1 MAVLDLVQP
10 SDIYFPPPFGRRK
23 IKSYNHPPP
32 SGRRMI
38 KPQVELRPI
47 LPHFIVRTVYNYYLI
62 LTISLF
68 FLRWIDL
75 KFPFKLLT

>member
-47 LPHFIVRTVYNYYLI
+47 LPHFIVRTVYNYN
-62 LTISLF
+62 
-68 FLRWIDL
+68 L
-75 KFPFKLLT
+75 KEVRLLK